1 MKLSEEGLRLI
12 CSFEG
17 YHTKQEDGSCKA
29 YRCPAGVWTCGW
41 GCTEGVD
48 AHTHW
53 SEAEAKER
61 YRKEL
66 EKFEAA
72 VLRHVKVPLNQNEFD
87 ALVSFAYN
95 LGEGTLMKSS
105 VLTYLNREK
114 RVEAAR
120 AFSRFTKAR
129 SPKTRMLVTL
139 PGLVSRRSREAALFL
154 KPTEQPVEPYMPQ
167 SVVAEKSPARKV
179 AEAVAGSAV
188 ATGVTVSTVPVPS
201 IPAPPKEAIE
211 AVTGWQNAAET
222 LQNFAHSPVLKLAIC
237 GILIFVVI
245 HEVVPRIAAR
255 MQS

>member
-1 MKLSEEGLRLI
+1 MKLSDEGLRLI

-87 ALVSFAYN
+87 ALVSFSYN
-95 LGEGTLMKSS
+95 CGEGALQRSTLLKK
-105 VLTYLNREK
+105 LNAEK
-114 RVEAAR
+114 RTEAAKQFASWNKGGGR
-120 AFSRFTKAR
+120 VLK
-129 SPKTRMLVTL
+129 
-139 PGLVSRRSREAALFL
+139 GLVARRAREAALFL
-154 KPTEQPVEPYMPQ
+154 KPIEKPEEPYMPQ
-167 SVVAEKSPARKV
+167 SVEASKEPQKPATVAAGTCAAGGLALPFIPSIPTPPV
-179 AEAVAGSAV
+179 EAVASV
-188 ATGVTVSTVPVPS
+188 A
-201 IPAPPKEAIE
+201 
-211 AVTGWQNAAET
+211 GWQNAAET
-222 LQNFAHSPVLKLAIC
+222 LTNFAHSPGALIAIC
-237 GILIFVVI
+237 GILIAIFA
-245 HEVVPRIAAR
+245 PMLAR
-255 MQS
+255 RFA